1 MHCVLA
7 DTSNTRGAQ
16 LSRWNMAEPVA
27 QKAQGDTFRGDT
39 LSEGLQLFNRLIST
53 SKPAQE
59 RDTAWGWGVMRS
71 SFYLPFSILLAGF
84 LREGRSPDAL
94 IISFNQMYELT

>member
-53 SKPAQE
+53 SKPVQE

-71 SFYLPFSILLAGF
+71 PFSLLHAF
-84 LREGRSPDAL
+84 LKEGEKP
-94 IISFNQMYELT
+94 